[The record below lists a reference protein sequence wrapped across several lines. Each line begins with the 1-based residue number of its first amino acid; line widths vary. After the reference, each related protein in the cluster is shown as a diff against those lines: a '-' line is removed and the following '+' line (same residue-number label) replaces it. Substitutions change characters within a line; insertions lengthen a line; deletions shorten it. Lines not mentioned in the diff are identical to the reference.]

1 MLQAIASMKRR
12 ALFAPLQMWRKA
24 AEPFANLGRALKMAM
39 CYRVSLILSIFC
51 SLGVALLWGSNIG
64 AVYPLVEV
72 VLAGKSLHQWVD
84 EQVVDSRERIEEVHQ
99 EMGQL
104 IPPPSTE
111 SEQVRRQYDM
121 KKMQLDFELEATE
134 KQMAL
139 AQWLQPG
146 IHRFPFLSTPF
157 NTLILMVGFLMAG
170 TLVKGAF
177 LFGNMVLV
185 ARVGQRT
192 VLDLQNMFFARTLNL
207 DLTTLGQNGT
217 GDLVGRIRGE
227 TNAIGNAI
235 TTLFGKMLREPL
247 KMCACLIGAALV
259 NWRLL
264 ILSIVICPI
273 AAFFM
278 IRLARATKRAS
289 RKAMEESAKLMN
301 RLFQAITYIKIVKAF
316 TMEHSE
322 RRRFRKV
329 SGEVYARG
337 MKIAIYS
344 ALFRLNNEVLG
355 IGVICLSMLAGG
367 YLVLNQEEFLFG
379 IRMSDAPMSAGK
391 LLTFY
396 AFLVGASD
404 PIRKMADVY
413 NMLQSGIVAADRVF
427 PLIDRE
433 SKIRDTEDPTP
444 LPVGPSTLSFEEV
457 RFGYNDEQEI
467 LKGVSFELPVGKSL
481 AIVGANGAGKSTL
494 VNLLPRFYDPASGY
508 IKLDGI
514 PLQDFS
520 LKHLR
525 KYVGCVTQQTM
536 LFDDSIISNIR
547 YGNPGVTI
555 EQVIDAAKRA
565 HAHAFIENQL
575 EEGYETRIGEHGGR
589 LSGGQR
595 QRLSLARAILR
606 DPSLLI
612 LDEATS
618 QIDPE
623 SEILIHQA
631 LSDFIQDR
639 TTIMITHRL
648 STLDLADLIMVMSE
662 GRIEDYGTHE
672 ELLQRSSIYQRLR
685 QTELRES
692 A

>member
-1 MLQAIASMKRR
+1 MLLAIALMTRR
-12 ALFAPLQMWRKA
+12 VLSAPLRMWQRVT
-24 AEPFANLGRALKMAM
+24 EPFHNLGRALKMAM
-39 CYRVSLILSIFC
+39 RYKLSLILSVFC

-84 EQVVDSRERIEEVHQ
+84 EQVEDSQ
-99 EMGQL
+99 EGIIRVNSELSQL
-104 IPPPSTE
+104 SPPSAAE
-111 SEQVRRQYDM
+111 GEAVRAQYDTQ
-121 KKMQLDFELEATE
+121 KMQLDFELEAKE
-134 KQMAL
+134 KQLAL
-139 AQWLQPG
+139 AQWLQPW
-146 IHRFPFLSTPF
+146 IKSFPFLSTPF
-157 NTLILMVGFLMAG
+157 NTLIVMVAFLMLG
-170 TLVKGAF
+170 TLVKGIF

-192 VLDLQNMFFARTLNL
+192 VLDLQNEFFGRTLNL
-207 DLTTLGQNGT
+207 DLATLGENGT

-227 TNAIGNAI
+227 TGSIGNAI

-247 KMCACLIGAALV
+247 KMFACLIGAALV

-264 ILSIVICPI
+264 ILSMVVCPL
-273 AAFFM
+273 AAFVM

-316 TMEHSE
+316 TMERDE
-322 RRRFRKV
+322 QKRFRAI
-329 SGEVYARG
+329 SSDVYSRG

-427 PLIDRE
+427 PLIDRKSKVEE
-433 SKIRDTEDPTP
+433 SAHPVS
-444 LPVGPSTLSFEEV
+444 LPVGPATLAVENV
-457 RFGYNDEQEI
+457 NFGYTPEQTI
-467 LKGVSFELPVGKSL
+467 LREVSFELPAGKSL

-494 VNLLPRFYDPASGY
+494 VNLLPRFYDPTSGC
-508 IKLDGI
+508 IKLNGTS
-514 PLQDFS
+514 LCDFRIRD
-520 LKHLR
+520 LR

-547 YGNPGVTI
+547 YGNPGVTQ

-565 HAHAFIENQL
+565 HAHQFIENHL
-575 EEGYETRIGEHGGR
+575 EDGYETRIGEHGGR

-595 QRLSLARAILR
+595 QRISLARAILR
-606 DPSLLI
+606 NPSLLI

-631 LSDFIQDR
+631 LAEFIRGR

-648 STLDLADLIMVMSE
+648 STLDLADLIMVMND
-662 GRIEDYGTHE
+662 GQIEDYGTHE
-672 ELLQRSSIYQRLR
+672 ELLRRSVTYQRLR